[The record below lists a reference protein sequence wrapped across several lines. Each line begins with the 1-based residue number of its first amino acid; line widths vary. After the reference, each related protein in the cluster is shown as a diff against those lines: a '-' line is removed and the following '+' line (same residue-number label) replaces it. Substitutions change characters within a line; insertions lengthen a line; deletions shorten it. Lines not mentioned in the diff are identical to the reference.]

1 MFRNDQRITSHD
13 GMSCLK
19 VMILL
24 DLNMMMIYFFIQE
37 HLASQP
43 KEEVEEETN
52 TEVVHE
58 ANDWGTMRF

>member
-1 MFRNDQRITSHD
+1 
-13 GMSCLK
+13 
-19 VMILL
+19 MILL